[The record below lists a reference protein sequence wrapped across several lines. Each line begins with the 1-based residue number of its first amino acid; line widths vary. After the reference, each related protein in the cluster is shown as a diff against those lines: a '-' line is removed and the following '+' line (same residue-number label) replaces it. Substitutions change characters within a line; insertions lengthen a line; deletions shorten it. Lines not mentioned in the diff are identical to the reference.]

1 MWKTRFLVCLSV
13 IRVLIKYSLST
24 RVLGAHC
31 ESNTRFQKNIWV
43 CITITNGGEI
53 KIPCHQQRAPPSKE
67 KNARLLPPLQ
77 QSAELGLAENLFG
90 FLKRLI
96 WHLTIC
102 WAGPG
107 WKMLVFSFCFANID
121 HILYVT
127 ICWAGFSFSHVGR
140 QFQIFPTF
148 LSAVSKCVQQRP
160 AFD

>member
-31 ESNTRFQKNIWV
+31 KSNTRFQKNIWV

-77 QSAELGLAENLFG
+77 QSAEQGLAGNLFI

-107 WKMLVFSFCFANID
+107 WKFVWFFEEINMASDHLLSWAWLKNACFFFLFRKYWSYIVCDDMLSWVFF
-121 HILYVT
+121 
-127 ICWAGFSFSHVGR
+127 
-140 QFQIFPTF
+140 
-148 LSAVSKCVQQRP
+148 
-160 AFD
+160 